1 MFKQLS
7 QLFEQVQW
15 HDEAEQ
21 LWERVERHNLQ
32 SEIDNPDS
40 ALQTERTSIKEI
52 EKIIQEGK
60 KKGYVCNKLHNLW
73 LRFESFQ
80 DEICS
85 SLLNTEI
92 IVDLNVFMKL
102 LEKVMM
108 MPVAIPVQAKLQ
120 QKIKEVKLLETECAR
135 ITQILMDD
143 DCVQIKTIQETVD
156 LLKVVNSTFVTTNII
171 DQFSQV
177 GGAINQWLADA
188 QFVIKNY
195 SSSLD
200 ASFKVDLIQ
209 LAPTNSNCELHYG
222 AMNQLLSLEKNH

>member
-108 MPVAIPVQAKLQ
+108 MPVAIPV
-120 QKIKEVKLLETECAR
+120 
-135 ITQILMDD
+135 
-143 DCVQIKTIQETVD
+143 
-156 LLKVVNSTFVTTNII
+156 
-171 DQFSQV
+171 
-177 GGAINQWLADA
+177 
-188 QFVIKNY
+188 
-195 SSSLD
+195 
-200 ASFKVDLIQ
+200 
-209 LAPTNSNCELHYG
+209 
-222 AMNQLLSLEKNH
+222 